1 MPQPSGKTLLDRAV
15 IYGTSE
21 YGEGWQHGEK
31 EHPILIAGRGGG
43 RLKAGFHTREPG
55 GKLCKAQ
62 LTVLR
67 ALGLPFDSF
76 GYSGAQTSST
86 VDGMLV

>member
-1 MPQPSGKTLLDRAV
+1 MKSLGFSSTP
-15 IYGTSE
+15 
-21 YGEGWQHGEK
+21 
-31 EHPILIAGRGGG
+31 
-43 RLKAGFHTREPG
+43 RLPNGSIGSNLEPG
-55 GKLCKAQ
+55 GNLCKAQ